1 MLPERD
7 ALSARGEGRA
17 QTTGKAN
24 RIGTIRHAARPSP
37 ESRETDFPE
46 TVADGEKPPKAHC
59 APPHGRG
66 GEGTGDAGSF
76 PGSIFTGESKIIVYL
91 SPDTFFVESFRHSVI
106 ARLLALL
113 SVVVLQLDVLDHVAC
128 TAVPPVGEEPT
139 AGQAVTGGGSAEKGD
154 DLGFQPISRP
164 DGGLTAIVAPTQTD
178 GCTGIRPVGTC
189 RPHRFLALAAC
200 RGARPCHS
208 IYCVYRI

>member
-1 MLPERD
+1 MRF
-7 ALSARGEGRA
+7 RQEGRGA

-24 RIGTIRHAARPSP
+24 RIGTLLHAARPFAGIPGNGFPGSGRRRRKAP
-37 ESRETDFPE
+37 ESTLR
-46 TVADGEKPPKAHC
+46 AAARKGA
-59 APPHGRG
+59 
-66 GEGTGDAGSF
+66 GDAGSF
-76 PGSIFTGESKIIVYL
+76 PGSIFTDGSKIIVYL

-113 SVVVLQLDVLDHVAC
+113 SAVVLQLDVLDHVAG
-128 TAVPPVGEEPT
+128 TTVPPVGEEPT
-139 AGQAVTGGGSAEKGD
+139 AGQAVADGGSAEKGD

-164 DGGLTAIVAPTQTD
+164 YGGRTAIVAPTQTD

-200 RGARPCHS
+200 RGARSCHS